1 MVSVLPFFLCL
12 VIPDVVAPSVCA
24 TVCDFYGVLVS
35 VCGTAGKGVF
45 GAGCLKLISFFFNVF
60 EMSEMCL
67 VHRSP
72 KRSDYLKLKCCQ
84 FQTS

>member
-12 VIPDVVAPSVCA
+12 VIPDVVATVCA

-45 GAGCLKLISFFFNVF
+45 GAGCLKLISFF
-60 EMSEMCL
+60 
-67 VHRSP
+67 
-72 KRSDYLKLKCCQ
+72 
-84 FQTS
+84 

>member
-45 GAGCLKLISFFFNVF
+45 GAGCLKLISFFFLMF
-60 EMSEMCL
+60 
-67 VHRSP
+67 
-72 KRSDYLKLKCCQ
+72 LKCLKCVWCIDHQ
-84 FQTS
+84 KEATI